1 MVESFL
7 TSQKLNKI
15 PLPTLNVSKINSAFT
30 SYLSNFDL
38 SNTQVEKII
47 AIGKIR
53 QVKNNSVLVSHNS
66 ICDKAYFLL
75 EGVFVCSYINEEKDL
90 SKAVGFYIEN
100 VHRFFT
106 CTDAF
111 LFAQQTNYELRAIK
125 KAIVIELSRD
135 DIEDIVKDDIG
146 LFRFYFQVVAKGL
159 FEANELKSKMITES
173 SENLFKYLT
182 SEYPQLIK
190 SVSSKYIAEFMGI
203 TPEWLS
209 KIRKNQK

>member
-1 MVESFL
+1 MSLLSPEE
-7 TSQKLNKI
+7 LN
-15 PLPTLNVSKINSAFT
+15 INRTFRG
-30 SYLSNFDL
+30 YLSNFDL
-38 SNTQVEKII
+38 SKAQIEKIVT
-47 AIGKIR
+47 IGKIIR
-53 QVKNNSVLVSHNS
+53 VKNNSVLVRNNS

-173 SENLFKYLT
+173 SENLYKYLT
-182 SEYPQLIK
+182 LKYPGLLKHI
-190 SVSSKYIAEFMGI
+190 SSKYIAEFMGI